1 MPRSTIAIALML
13 AASCAPQGERAAQTD
28 LGATRAALDS
38 TWADYVR
45 VELRGDASGLGMF
58 FTDSAVLISSG
69 TPTIVG
75 RDAIVAMLAG
85 AFATGR
91 YRQSE
96 IVPDRTEEA
105 GNRIFQSGTY
115 RDDWQPTNGAPVINY
130 GRFGL
135 IARHDADGK
144 WRIDRLVALVDSSVP
159 ASP

>member
-1 MPRSTIAIALML
+1 MPRSPIVLALLL
-13 AASCAPQGERAAQTD
+13 AAGCAPSRERAAPTD
-28 LGATRAALDS
+28 LGATIAALDS
-38 TWADYVR
+38 TWADYTR
-45 VELRGDASGLGMF
+45 VELRGDAAGLGMF

-75 RDAIVAMLAG
+75 REAIITMLAG

-91 YRQSE
+91 YRQTE

-105 GNRIFQSGTY
+105 GGRIFQTGTY

-135 IARHDADGK
+135 LARHDADGK

-159 ASP
+159 AP